1 MKRAWAARLCLLASY
16 FSLSSAPSNARDAQ
30 QVQRV
35 MVGRGAGIATCE
47 GIDASNTNQAASDFP
62 AAPQVS
68 FRTRLAGGIG
78 QAPASNAQGDL
89 IVVHSEPRL
98 SQLDAKGRTLWSE
111 RLTSEASSAPVLTSA
126 GAILI
131 VTRDGEVSL
140 YTGSGKLQAK
150 RTLPL
155 SDPRRRTL
163 TVPTGN
169 GGALVASGSELLELD
184 ERGAL
189 VRKLRAAGNLSTVA
203 EADGALIAVS
213 ENGSV
218 QVAHATGDLEL
229 IGSFG
234 GGVPEAAAI
243 AAGRVFAIVDG
254 HKWSAIDLKTGK
266 LSLLANEQ
274 NLPLSGPVALLEAPS
289 AAIVAGGGFISMRA
303 NDGTETA
310 RVALNASAQG
320 IEPTLRAFRPAL
332 LVSDR
337 RGAIAAVQGGSD
349 ALVLR
354 PGGSALRL
362 DETSC
367 LDPFRPTPTKA
378 GIVFACRSGQLFGVS
393 GTAP

>member
-1 MKRAWAARLCLLASY
+1 VKRAWAGRLCLLASCL
-16 FSLSSAPSNARDAQ
+16 SLSSAPSSARDAQ
-30 QVQRV
+30 RVQRV
-35 MVGRGAGIATCE
+35 MVGRGPGIAACE
-47 GIDASNTNQAASDFP
+47 GIDASNTNRAASDFP
-62 AAPQVS
+62 AAPQVT

-78 QAPASNAQGDL
+78 QAPASNAQGEL
-89 IVVHSEPRL
+89 IIVHSEPRL

-131 VTRDGEVSL
+131 VTRDGDVSL
-140 YTGSGKLQAK
+140 YSGSGKLQVK
-150 RTLPL
+150 RALPL
-155 SDPRRRTL
+155 TDPRRRTL
-163 TVPTGN
+163 SVPTGN
-169 GGALVASGSELLELD
+169 GGALVASGNELLELD

-189 VRKLRAAGNLSTVA
+189 VRKLHASGNLSTVA
-203 EADGALIAVS
+203 EAEGALIAVS
-213 ENGSV
+213 ENGNV
-218 QVAHATGDLEL
+218 QVAHATGDLNL

-243 AAGRVFAIVDG
+243 AAGKVFAIVDG
-254 HKWSAIDLKTGK
+254 HKFSALDLKTGK
-266 LSLLANEQ
+266 VSLLANEQ
-274 NLPLSGPVALLEAPS
+274 NLPLTGPVALFEAPS

-310 RVALNASAQG
+310 RVALNASAQS
-320 IEPTLRAFRPAL
+320 IEPALRAFRPAL
-332 LVSDR
+332 VVSDR
-337 RGAIAAVQGGSD
+337 RGTIAAVQAGND